1 MKFRTVQQWRE
12 SLAFLRGNILILS
25 LGTLLGNFSRML
37 VFPYASLY
45 ILALGG
51 QAQDVGFVNAVTP
64 FLGLFLFPIA
74 GYIADYFGRVKII
87 VYSTFFNGLL
97 ILFIVF
103 APSWEVIAIVS
114 VLRGFITLQFPAYSA
129 MVADS
134 LAPEDRGR
142 GVGVMNVI
150 SGTLSIF
157 APLIAGLAV
166 EAYGPNLGIRFLYAV
181 MMAFYM
187 LSALLRAIR
196 KAYSGVPETL
206 QSLSTP
212 LRALAGIIILGFM
225 VNGVAS
231 PFWVVYAVEELGLSA
246 TSWGLILMLE
256 TAARSLVFIPI
267 GLIVDRW
274 GRTRSLLAALFLALI
289 FYPLFIF
296 ADHPLLLDWGL
307 TAFSIALII
316 RLVASICIATTIT
329 SCTALMADLVPRETR
344 GRVMAALGQGG
355 VMLGAAGGGTGGPA
369 TGFMVTIPLMISS
382 LLGGYLYSCCW
393 YALCAIHSG
402 QRFKK

>member
-187 LSALLRAIR
+187 LSALLQARFLKETTAITNSQPPNWSEIP
-196 KAYSGVPETL
+196 KPFDTTP
-206 QSLSTP
+206 SLSWHYH
-212 LRALAGIIILGFM
+212 
-225 VNGVAS
+225 S
-231 PFWVVYAVEELGLSA
+231 
-246 TSWGLILMLE
+246 
-256 TAARSLVFIPI
+256 
-267 GLIVDRW
+267 
-274 GRTRSLLAALFLALI
+274 
-289 FYPLFIF
+289 
-296 ADHPLLLDWGL
+296 
-307 TAFSIALII
+307 
-316 RLVASICIATTIT
+316 RL
-329 SCTALMADLVPRETR
+329 
-344 GRVMAALGQGG
+344 
-355 VMLGAAGGGTGGPA
+355 
-369 TGFMVTIPLMISS
+369 
-382 LLGGYLYSCCW
+382 Y
-393 YALCAIHSG
+393 G
-402 QRFKK
+402 QRRG